1 MRDFLLTSKTSNALR
16 FGPQEKAKRHAKQE
30 AEQAYDQQY
39 GGY

>member
-1 MRDFLLTSKTSNALR
+1 MLTNVTSNALR
-16 FGPQEKAKRHAKQE
+16 FDLQEKAKRHAKQE